1 MFILTGSQAFHLMN
15 NVTQS
20 LAGRV
25 SVIQMQPLSLDE
37 ILEIESEPFIP
48 TIERIQKY
56 KDRPAIEVKKLFEY
70 IVKGGYP
77 ELYKEENKN
86 IDDYYENYINTY
98 IDRDV
103 SELIN
108 VKDKMKFHDFLQYL
122 AAITSQQVNASDI
135 GRKIGVS
142 YQTINHWLSILEATG
157 IIYFIQPYNDFSIV
171 KRIVKSPKVY
181 FADTGVAAYLARL
194 NNPETL
200 MVSHFSGGFNETFI
214 MNEIRKSFLN
224 NKLPF
229 HAYCYRDTNQHEI
242 DLVLLY
248 EGQLSLVE
256 IKQGVSFQLS
266 DVKSFQQLKYSMY
279 PIQNQLVV
287 CNTLDNYPL
296 SKDVMVVSLK
306 CI

>member
-1 MFILTGSQAFHLMN
+1 MQ
-15 NVTQS
+15 
-20 LAGRV
+20 
-25 SVIQMQPLSLDE
+25 IQE
-37 ILEIESEPFIP
+37 
-48 TIERIQKY
+48 
-56 KDRPAIEVKKLFEY
+56 
-70 IVKGGYP
+70 
-77 ELYKEENKN
+77 
-86 IDDYYENYINTY
+86 
-98 IDRDV
+98 
-103 SELIN
+103 
-108 VKDKMKFHDFLQYL
+108 
-122 AAITSQQVNASDI
+122 
-135 GRKIGVS
+135 
-142 YQTINHWLSILEATG
+142 W
-157 IIYFIQPYNDFSIV
+157 
-171 KRIVKSPKVY
+171 
-181 FADTGVAAYLARL
+181 AAYLARL

-229 HAYCYRDTNQHEI
+229 HAYYYRDTNQHEI
-242 DLVLLY
+242 DLILLY